1 MVFYVGTNIK
11 PVPLEDVLATPAS
24 QIAYQEVGI
33 LTRVISEAENFIPA
47 APCMECEEK
56 ETISAVAASTGDVEP
71 FYVLYLSP
79 EEVCARQCV
88 DPVFL
93 TDYDPQEVDITARTA
108 DEGQAGISNTQ
119 WHSGRASSASG
130 ECVNGLKVR
139 RLMRF

>member
-1 MVFYVGTNIK
+1 MERLLRGTTVFYVGTNIK

-33 LTRVISEAENFIPA
+33 LTCVISEAENFILA

-56 ETISAVAASTGDVEP
+56 ETISAAAASTGDVEP
-71 FYVLYLSP
+71 CYVLYLSP
-79 EEVCARQCV
+79 EEVCAQQCV

-108 DEGQAGISNTQ
+108 DEGQAVSVTP
-119 WHSGRASSASG
+119 SG
-130 ECVNGLKVR
+130 VQVVR
-139 RLMRF
+139 PACLVSV